1 MGSLREICTVFVSGD
16 KMVYVAECYAEEHIG
31 IIQLQELGFW
41 WIDELYYR
49 QVFMFLKSIKG
60 ILPLNG

>member
-1 MGSLREICTVFVSGD
+1 
-16 KMVYVAECYAEEHIG
+16 MVYVAECYAEEHIG